1 MGYLV
6 VENFGAGLDS
16 RKSFLTTPAGALLT
30 CKNAH
35 ITRGK
40 EIEKRKKFA
49 AFANLPSGTFGLH
62 TASNTL
68 FTFGS
73 ADLASLVPS
82 GISYQRLIHPSG
94 SSMTELVF
102 SESFNG
108 KIYAIAK
115 FADGSIYH
123 YFDGNRVTTWDSVSS
138 TVGSISGIASALADQ
153 IDAESQFTATA
164 SGSVITITGPMNA
177 AFALT
182 LSAVNGGSVNDQ
194 SMAQA
199 QTQASGAAQSQITTV
214 TIGGTF
220 EANDRYSILIEIPS
234 LGYSKQFSISA
245 SSSGVG
251 KTVKTFSNKV
261 YSTTQSL
268 VYFSQVGDPTQ
279 WGGTTSGAGFINVLN
294 QDGGAENLTALSNY
308 QGKLAL
314 FSRRNVQI
322 WTMDPDPSKNI
333 QSQTLAN
340 IGTFAPRSVVPFGDL
355 DVFFLSDSGVRSIR
369 ARDASNAAT
378 VSDIGTAIDTMIQ
391 SEMSSVPETVRN
403 AAVGIIEPTDGRYW
417 LVIGSKIYVFS
428 YFTGSSVAAWS
439 TYEPGFSVS
448 HLTYANGRIYARGG
462 DVVYLYGGA
471 SGNEYDDCEVEITL
485 PYLDGGKP
493 AHIKTIDALDMG
505 CEGTWD
511 VYVGMDVSQPSAR
524 DYSGTITNATYML
537 GRILHYGI
545 GTHIGVRLVNK
556 SPGYAR
562 LSNFAIHYTL
572 ANAE

>member
-49 AFANLPSGTFGLH
+49 VFANLPSGTFGLH
-62 TASNTL
+62 TASNSI

-73 ADLASLVPS
+73 QNLAGLIPS
-82 GISYQRLIHPSG
+82 GVSYQRLQHPTG
-94 SSMTELVF
+94 SAMSELIF

-123 YFDGNRVTTWDSVSS
+123 YYNGTRVTTWDTISS
-138 TVGSISGIASALADQ
+138 SVGSISGVAAALAEQ
-153 IDAESQFTATA
+153 IDLESQFTASA
-164 SGSVITITGPMNA
+164 SASVITITGSVNTP
-177 AFALT
+177 FT
-182 LSAVNGGSVNDQ
+182 VTTSSVNGGALNDQ
-194 SMAQA
+194 SMFAAEVQA
-199 QTQASGAAQSQITTV
+199 ASSTLPQITNITV
-214 TIGGTF
+214 SGTF
-220 EANDRYSILIEIPS
+220 EPDDRFSIEALIPS
-234 LGYSKQFSISA
+234 TGYNKQFSISA

-251 KTVKTFSNKV
+251 RTVKTFGKKV

-279 WGGTTSGAGFINVLN
+279 WGGTTNGAGFINVLN
-294 QDGGAENLTALSNY
+294 QDGGAENLTAISNY
-308 QGKLAL
+308 QGKLAF
-314 FSRRNVQI
+314 FSRRNIQV
-322 WTMDPDPSKNI
+322 WTIDEDPTKSV

-340 IGTFAPRSVVPFGDL
+340 IGTFAPKSVVPFGDL
-355 DVFFLSDSGVRSIR
+355 DVFFLSESGVRSLR

-378 VSDIGTAIDTMIQ
+378 VSDIGTAIDTLIQ
-391 SEMSSVPETVRN
+391 SEMSQVSEAVRN

-417 LVIGSKIYVFS
+417 LIIGSKIYVFS

-439 TYEPGFSVS
+439 TYEPGFDATHV
-448 HLTYANGRIYARGG
+448 TYANGKIYVRGANTI
-462 DVVYLYGGA
+462 YLYGGA
-471 SGNEYDDCEVEITL
+471 SGNEYDDCEVEVVL

-493 AHIKTIDALDMG
+493 AHTKTIQGLDMG

-511 VYVGMDVSQPSAR
+511 IYVGMDVSQPNAR
-524 DYSGTITNATYML
+524 DYSGTVQNATYML
-537 GRILHYGI
+537 GRLMHFGI
-545 GTHIGVRLVNK
+545 GTHIGVKLINK
-556 SPGYAR
+556 TAGYSR
-562 LSNFAIHYTL
+562 LSNFAIHYTV
-572 ANAE
+572 AGAE

>member
-49 AFANLPSGTFGLH
+49 VFVSLPSGTFGLH
-62 TASNTL
+62 AAANTL

-73 ADLASLVPS
+73 ADIAGLIQS
-82 GISYQRLIHPSG
+82 GITYQRLIHPTG

-108 KIYAIAK
+108 KVYAIAK

-123 YFDGNRVTTWDSVSS
+123 YFDGKRVTTWDSVSS
-138 TVGSISGIASALADQ
+138 SVGSISGVASALAEQ
-153 IDAESQFTATA
+153 IDAESQFSATA
-164 SGSVITITGPMNA
+164 SGSVITITGPVNA
-177 AFALT
+177 AFTLS
-182 LSAVNGGSVNDQ
+182 LSAVNGGSINDQ
-194 SMAQA
+194 GMAQA
-199 QTQASGAAQSQITTV
+199 NSQSASVSQSQITIV
-214 TIGGTF
+214 TISGTF
-220 EANDRYSILIEIPS
+220 EANDRYSILAEITS
-234 LGYSKQFSISA
+234 VGYSKQFSISA
-245 SSSGVG
+245 SSSGIG
-251 KTVKTFSNKV
+251 KTAKTFGNKV

-279 WGGTTSGAGFINVLN
+279 WGGTSNGAGFINVLN
-294 QDGGAENLTALSNY
+294 QDGGAENLTAMSNY

-322 WTMDPDPSKNI
+322 WTMDPDPSKNV

-340 IGTFAPRSVVPFGDL
+340 IGTFATRSVVPFGDL

-378 VSDIGTAIDTMIQ
+378 VSDIGTAIDTLIQ
-391 SEMSSVPETVRN
+391 AEMSVVSESARN
-403 AAVGIIEPTDGRYW
+403 SAVGIIEPTDGRYW

-439 TYEPGFSVS
+439 TYEPGFDIS

-462 DVVYLYGGA
+462 DTVYLYGGA
-471 SGNEYDDCEVEITL
+471 SGNEYDDCEVEVTL

-493 AHIKTIDALDMG
+493 AHTKTIDAIDMG

-524 DYSGTITNATYML
+524 DYSGTIANSTYML
-537 GRILHYGI
+537 GRLLHYGI

-556 SPGYAR
+556 ASGYAR

-572 ANAE
+572 AGAE